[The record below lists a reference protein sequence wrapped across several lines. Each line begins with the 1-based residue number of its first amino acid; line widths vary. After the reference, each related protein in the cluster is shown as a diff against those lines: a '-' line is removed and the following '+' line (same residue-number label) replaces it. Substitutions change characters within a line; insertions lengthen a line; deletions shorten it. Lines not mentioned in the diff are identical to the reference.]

1 MGVRVSSGSS
11 EDVFSEDSDSNA
23 LSLVHDSD
31 GDNPECLRESGPR
44 P

>member
-23 LSLVHDSD
+23 LSLVYDSD
-31 GDNPECLRESGPR
+31 GDNPESSEESGTR